1 MSEVAVRESVTVGA
15 RPEEV
20 RVARAFGRLLSP
32 SCQCADVALLLG
44 VRLAAAAG

>member
-20 RVARAFGRLLSP
+20 RVARALIGRLLGP
-32 SCQCADVALLLG
+32 SCQCADVAILLG
-44 VRLAAAAG
+44 NG